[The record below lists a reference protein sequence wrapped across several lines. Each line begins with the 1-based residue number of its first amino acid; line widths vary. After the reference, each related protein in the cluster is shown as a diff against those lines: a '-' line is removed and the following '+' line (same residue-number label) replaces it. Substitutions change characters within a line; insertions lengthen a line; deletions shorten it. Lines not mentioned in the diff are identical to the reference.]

1 MKIALFAPS
10 TSTHTQKWALGLK
23 RYGLDVS
30 VITFANHYSKEHAEK
45 VETYAL
51 PQYLPGK
58 LSYLTTV
65 FALRSLLAQ
74 IKPDIVHAHYASSYG
89 FVAGLAR
96 IHPLFLSVWG
106 SDIYQ
111 FPKKP
116 LNKRILYFSLSSASH
131 ICSTSQAMLEET
143 KKYTDKQIE
152 LIPFG
157 VDTDQFS
164 PNSLQKSSGE
174 FHIGIAKGLK
184 DIYGFPKLIEA
195 FAKLVKEEDVVHLVI
210 IGDGPE
216 KQRYEKMVEGYGI
229 TNQVTFAGFVPQE
242 ELPQL
247 LTQLDLF
254 VLPSESE
261 SFGVSALEAQ
271 ACGVPVIVN
280 NVGGLPEVVKHGE
293 TGIII
298 PNNSPE
304 EIYKAMKTLLNDD
317 YNRHQMETNAAQFV
331 RDHYQ
336 WSKCVQ
342 KMVDLYNQSMTSKSL

>member
-23 RYGLDVS
+23 RNGLDIC
-30 VITFANHYSKEHAEK
+30 VITFANHYSKEHAER

-65 FALRSLLAQ
+65 FALRSLLTQ

-89 FVAGLAR
+89 FVASLAR
-96 IHPLFLSVWG
+96 ISPLYLSVWG
-106 SDIYQ
+106 SDVYH

-116 LNKRILYFSLSSASH
+116 LNKRILSFSLSSATY
-131 ICSTSQAMLEET
+131 ICSTSRAMLEET
-143 KKYTDKQIE
+143 KKYTDKHIE

-157 VDTDQFS
+157 VDTNHFV
-164 PNSLQKSSGE
+164 PNPSQKSSGE
-174 FHIGIAKGLK
+174 FHIGIAKSLK

-195 FAKLVKEEDVVHLVI
+195 FAKLVKEEDCVHLVI

-216 KQRYEKMVEGYGI
+216 KERYQQMVEKHGMSQ
-229 TNQVTFAGFVPQE
+229 QVTFVGFVPQE

-247 LTQLDLF
+247 LTELDLF

-280 NVGGLPEVVKHGE
+280 NVGGLPEVVKHGV
-293 TGIII
+293 TGMIM
-298 PNNSPE
+298 PNNEPE
-304 EIYKAMKTLLNDD
+304 EIYNAMKTLLNDD
-317 YNRHQMETNAAQFV
+317 HNRHQMEVNAVQFV
-331 RDHYQ
+331 RDNYQ
-336 WSKCVQ
+336 WDDCVQ
-342 KMVDLYNQSMTSKSL
+342 QMVDLYKKSRVEITT

>member
-10 TSTHTQKWALGLK
+10 SSTHTQKWALGLK
-23 RYGLDVS
+23 RKGLEIC

-45 VETYAL
+45 IETYAL

-96 IHPLFLSVWG
+96 VHPLFLSVWG
-106 SDIYQ
+106 SDVYQ
-111 FPKKP
+111 FPKNA
-116 LNKRILYFSLSSASH
+116 LNKRILSFSLSSADAL
-131 ICSTSQAMLEET
+131 CSTSQAMLEET
-143 KKYTDKQIE
+143 KKYTNKEID

-157 VDTDQFS
+157 VDTHHFK
-164 PNSLQKSSGE
+164 PNSMHKSSGE
-174 FHIGIAKGLK
+174 FHIGIAKSLK

-195 FAKLVKEEDVVHLVI
+195 FAKLVKEEDNVHLVL

-216 KQRYEKMVEGYGI
+216 KDRYQKMVDDFGLQEM
-229 TNQVTFAGFVPQE
+229 VTFVGFVPQE
-242 ELPQL
+242 ELPYL

-254 VLPSESE
+254 ILPSESE

-298 PNNSPE
+298 PNNDPE
-304 EIYKAMKTLLNDD
+304 QIYKGIKTLLNDD
-317 YNRHQMETNAAQFV
+317 FNRHQMEIKAAKFV
-331 RDHYQ
+331 KKNYQ
-336 WSKCVQ
+336 WDDCVQ
-342 KMVDLYNQSMTSKSL
+342 KMVNLYENCLSMEVK